1 MSPESGAG
9 AEEETAGDDPQ
20 QASSQRLQ
28 DLTEVADEGPGH
40 GALVILR
47 PMLTIDHPAP
57 RPGSPNG
64 NNGNETR
71 PWFCTACGAPGYRW
85 RVRFTFVHSGDDLV
99 AKERLGN
106 ARYDRQRILASL
118 SGYECEEIDGSRLG
132 DEAREALIKDAR
144 SVSMSKHVVVA
155 TVFGSNEHPWT
166 EFGTTV
172 PALLV
177 YDLVERA
184 AILCRGSTRTRLLI
198 VAITR
203 SWTT

>member
-1 MSPESGAG
+1 M
-9 AEEETAGDDPQ
+9 
-20 QASSQRLQ
+20 
-28 DLTEVADEGPGH
+28 
-40 GALVILR
+40 
-47 PMLTIDHPAP
+47 
-57 RPGSPNG
+57 
-64 NNGNETR
+64 
-71 PWFCTACGAPGYRW
+71 
-85 RVRFTFVHSGDDLV
+85 RFTFVHSGDDLV

-118 SGYECEEIDGSRLG
+118 TGYECEEIDGSRLG

-177 YDLVERA
+177 YDLVERQPSCVGLYPHQTLDRRYYTIMDYVTA
-184 AILCRGSTRTRLLI
+184 LGLGAPLAT
-198 VAITR
+198 
-203 SWTT
+203 